1 MKTERGEKLA
11 AILHDKT
18 EYAMHIRN
26 LKQALNY
33 GLVLKTVPKVIEF
46 NQNAWLKPYI
56 DISIDLTKKHVR
68 KYRDIKI
75 IITTE
80 RRRNCLVSK
89 PNFQTAK
96 FFTENGSAT
105 KMKQKKTKTKTK
117 KQNKYLGINLSI

>member
-75 IITTE
+75 ITTE
-80 RRRNCLVSK
+80 KRRNCLVSK

-117 KQNKYLGINLSI
+117 KQSKYLGINLSI

>member
-1 MKTERGEKLA
+1 M
-11 AILHDKT
+11 
-18 EYAMHIRN
+18 
-26 LKQALNY
+26 
-33 GLVLKTVPKVIEF
+33 
-46 NQNAWLKPYI
+46 
-56 DISIDLTKKHVR
+56 R

-75 IITTE
+75 ITTE
-80 RRRNCLVSK
+80 KRRNCLVSK